1 MPDPTPSSRDGVL
14 QNMREALR
22 DRAGADEP
30 LPPVSEVW
38 PRTNA
43 DADALARRFVEEL
56 TAVHGETIRCRSIEE
71 ARQQLLSL
79 IDQSGWQQIA
89 AMDHPLL
96 AELLGALPAGR
107 VRGLDPQWAPAEM
120 AGIPAGLLAA
130 EKLLA
135 DTGSCVV
142 ACHTAQERMLCYLP
156 PVSIV
161 VARREQLAE
170 HLPAAFDGLA
180 ALCAEPERRGELV
193 IITGPSRTAD
203 IEKILILGVHGPKRL
218 VVLLVG

>member
-1 MPDPTPSSRDGVL
+1 MSDPRPSARDAVL
-14 QNMREALR
+14 QNIRAALR
-22 DRAGADEP
+22 DRPGAGEP
-30 LPPVSEVW
+30 LPPVAEVW
-38 PRTNA
+38 PRSNPG
-43 DADALARRFVEEL
+43 ADALAARFAEEL
-56 TAVHGETIRCRSIEE
+56 AAVHGETIFCRSLEE
-71 ARQQLLSL
+71 AGAQLQRLM
-79 IDQSGWQQIA
+79 DECGWQQIA
-89 AMDHPLL
+89 ALDRPLV
-96 AELLGALPAGR
+96 AELAAALPAGR
-107 VRGLDPQWAPAEM
+107 IRGLEPQWAPAEM
-120 AGIPAGLLAA
+120 AEIPAGLLAA

-170 HLPAAFDGLA
+170 HLPAAFDESA
-180 ALCAEPERRGELV
+180 DWCADPQRCGELV

-218 VVLLVG
+218 VVLLVD